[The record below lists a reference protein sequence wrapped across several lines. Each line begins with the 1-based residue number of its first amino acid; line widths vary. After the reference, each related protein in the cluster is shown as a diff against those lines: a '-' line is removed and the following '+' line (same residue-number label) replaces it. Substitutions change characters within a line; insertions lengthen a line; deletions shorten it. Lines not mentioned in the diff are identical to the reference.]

1 MRCKQKILALLLAV
15 ALVLAMSST
24 ALADDYV
31 CMIGEKS
38 YDTLQEAVDAVPKN
52 ATTPTTIT
60 MIDNTNEDVEIPTG
74 ANITLDLAGYKIT
87 NKNSHTITVKIGATL
102 TIIDN
107 GPGGI
112 VDNITHAKA
121 AIWNEG
127 TVTLNGGKYDR
138 SAESGKSSTNNG
150 GNSYYTL
157 VNHGEMTINDGVS
170 VTQDGKYSSMIE
182 NGYSNY
188 YKSDDATSGYV
199 EGTNSPN
206 PTLIIEGGTFSGGL
220 NTVKNDDGGIL
231 TINEGTFKNSSQAA
245 VQNHNVATI
254 HGGTFTTSEEG
265 VYAVENCGCAEDHDV
280 GTLTITNGTFTAN
293 IAVYDRST
301 LTTTKVNITGGTFN
315 GTEAAIKTTEGS
327 KDTITVSGGTFN
339 TDVKEYLAPGLELVP
354 GAGGTYVVKRASSHD
369 DDDDGSI
376 GYPPTI
382 LYPTGNQVVAVM
394 ANGTVTLSVEANG
407 VGYGGYQW
415 FVNRGDGLGF
425 VPVAGATG
433 PSLTLYPTLADN
445 GSQYYC
451 RVTNGYGYYVNSGC
465 FTLSVVG
472 GMVPKTG
479 DQVSVT
485 LWVCL
490 MALGVAGAA
499 AALARRRS
507 R

>member
-24 ALADDYV
+24 ALADGEV
-31 CMIGEKS
+31 CAIGDK
-38 YDTLQEAVDAVPKN
+38 
-52 ATTPTTIT
+52 
-60 MIDNTNEDVEIPTG
+60 
-74 ANITLDLAGYKIT
+74 
-87 NKNSHTITVKIGATL
+87 
-102 TIIDN
+102 
-107 GPGGI
+107 
-112 VDNITHAKA
+112 
-121 AIWNEG
+121 
-127 TVTLNGGKYDR
+127 KY
-138 SAESGKSSTNNG
+138 
-150 GNSYYTL
+150 
-157 VNHGEMTINDGVS
+157 
-170 VTQDGKYSSMIE
+170 
-182 NGYSNY
+182 
-188 YKSDDATSGYV
+188 TS
-199 EGTNSPN
+199 
-206 PTLIIEGGTFSGGL
+206 L
-220 NTVKNDDGGIL
+220 
-231 TINEGTFKNSSQAA
+231 QAA
-245 VQNHNVATI
+245 VDTVEEGTEATI
-254 HGGTFTTSEEG
+254 ILLDDTTGGGVKVKSGQNIIFELGGHAYTVNEKTVGSSGTETNGFQLLKGSTVTFQNGTI
-265 VYAVENCGCAEDHDV
+265 YAGGSARILLQNYANLTLKDVTLDARGNTKCEYVSSNNCG
-280 GTLTITNGTFTAN
+280 T
-293 IAVYDRST
+293 
-301 LTTTKVNITGGTFN
+301 VNITGNTNIYAAEGQAAFDVYYWPSGGYTDGVIVTVNTTGTIGGRIEYTN
-315 GTEAAIKTTEGS
+315 DGTAGQDVVAEQAKLIIKSGKFSGPFRIDEEEVGKAGITISGGS
-327 KDTITVSGGTFN
+327 FATSDTSTITP
-339 TDVKEYLAPGLELVP
+339 YLDHGFELV
-354 GAGGTYVVKRASSHD
+354 GGQVVSASSHD

-376 GYPPTI
+376 GYPPPTI

-433 PSLTLYPTLADN
+433 YSLTLYPTFADN

-451 RVTNGYGYYVNSGC
+451 RVMNGYGYVDSGC